1 MAVQQQIQFQPRLS
15 SIQTRQVIDG
25 YKRNPSRY
33 NEELLEDLRQHAYYH
48 NIPFYE
54 GDFSII
60 DAVKQAGGGF
70 IEGFTTLKVVDP
82 PDNEYEAIARN
93 IGHLAGFAPGML
105 AGPAKALKLTGM
117 AKAAGF
123 LADKSVPMAAAKF
136 ATDKAR
142 GLVGGLVKASQ
153 GSRFQAAN
161 AASKFLLGNRA
172 KHIAEGAFHL
182 GVASSVSSVWEGVDV
197 MLESFFGGAIA
208 GGVFRGIGNLIPGD
222 KGADKFV
229 RGLAGSLFMGIP
241 ASQRGATTPEQVY
254 EYLMGA
260 YFGSKEMP
268 WFRARAGKF
277 LSKMEE
283 QARKDPK
290 IAVERN
296 PEDMEGF
303 SELPEIVQK
312 HVKKQAEQIYG
323 NWADNAGR
331 AHELM
336 KELGILEQIPADAPM
351 EMGYPILQKVVEG
364 VRGQSGTKPSEI
376 LDFGVSG
383 GAKGADATWA
393 TYLKRAGVP
402 TVHYI
407 SQGQSGRLTKDRT
420 AGVPR
425 EMSKK
430 ELLNNLEEVDR
441 AASNLNKQ
449 TPSDDYTLDL
459 QLRNA
464 EIVKKSSKIYA
475 VGTIMSPS
483 SSNKHTKKNPQLHG
497 RAVEGGTGWGVQM
510 AINARKPIFVFD
522 QPSKKWFAFD
532 YGVKGGGR
540 FRVMEGIP
548 NLVKRPGL
556 IGTRKLTKAGKK
568 AIKDVVVK
576 KFPEAYKGQKP
587 DESQKGINA
596 DILDKHPEVIKESIQ
611 LAERQRELT
620 KNITELENAIKDKEI
635 DKKNIAK
642 AKKEI
647 KANKAEFKKNDKR
660 LTKLNKLSPTQHFD
674 IEGNVVDESAPSV
687 DTGMTNANIGNK
699 AEYFVRSFMRDL
711 YKGDELPQTQNAR
724 IANVSK
730 QIHQLFIKH
739 FDKNFK
745 INNSEEFAADIQKI
759 WPRDLSREAKG
770 YLRAWLRSSNNGK
783 SNTYLMVSDKRIRL
797 TNPNNPRTYAGKR
810 KKVQRAPSVL
820 ELFYEA
826 NRPKDDIGEP
836 IVLFDEIT
844 VKNKRGSNIDVPLYK
859 LKKHWANEKIGP
871 KNIRRGEKK
880 AETKFR
886 ALQSKIINYMFK
898 NHNMVPLGGVG
909 DKARMMFVK
918 VHPNANLKPAKIKAE
933 VATIRNEINKFKYK
947 DKNGKIK
954 KLDKDVIKKYKAD
967 KEQYKKLFG
976 DKAGKEF
983 DRIFYSNVLYDMSLN
998 GFKVPKNKTEF
1009 RQVFRKLL
1017 NPEQFVGS
1025 AVAYNKRAQIWFNS
1039 FHGGNKD
1046 FMKNYKG
1053 ADGKDLGLD
1062 VDGNFKYVLIG
1073 DPTKP
1078 KNKTSLEA
1086 LNVELPE
1093 HVDGAIIARSDVVDA
1108 ILRDAGLP
1116 ESGQNKSFIVSKNPE
1131 LGALLGK
1138 YMIHD
1143 AGKTATQQMQKQ
1155 GLHFMIM
1162 TSAAKQTGNR
1172 KVTDYRVADNGDLTF
1187 KKGTET
1193 YGLNPEEIFYSPST
1207 FGQKHMTQNQSWV
1220 KQLFT
1225 NFQQFGHAGVSKE
1238 VINDIANTII
1248 KGSAEGTK
1256 EGNAILKK
1264 YADTLDD
1271 KYIKDIM
1278 NNIDKIGTQQLLE
1291 VSKRPGAERF
1301 AESLLQ
1307 HMLRVNIEAVNS
1319 AVREGEVT
1327 VEQGEQFKEN
1337 VRDFNSVAD
1346 RILAIS
1352 AENSKE
1358 ANNKGQ
1364 NGYSAYFHKFV
1375 RDYRMATM
1383 HNWVTHKITRPKVDN
1398 SAVGF
1403 IRPYDKFMQRKF
1415 PELNKRDDIFY
1426 LDNAYKETVI
1436 NLAYPIKN
1444 RNNMKLGEL
1453 WDTFNKK
1460 KNSGEWKKG
1469 DKLYDYVQDIFD
1481 AVVLRVPMDSAS
1493 GAHKLRFKGFTD
1505 RVGHGIMMHSRS
1517 MRALGGA
1524 DLDGDEAFFY
1534 FGGRTED
1541 GKGAGMKKS
1550 WKEAIHAQKE
1560 EFYTGKGN
1568 KRDVQDNKKAIIK
1581 VGPDKGKTFS
1591 EVFTIPGGEDL
1602 KRSKTL
1608 FYSPMSRLNASQG
1621 AVEGRDMLGIAV
1633 SQGQIMKSTYNTIMD
1648 TPGKQDVFEVQSGFG
1663 KKAKT
1668 YRLTLKPRTAKE
1680 WQELQREM
1688 TRAQIAFAS
1697 DPLDEAGLK
1706 GAEVFFRKLHEAHF
1720 ELAKVEE
1727 KVGNKYF
1734 KRNMKL
1740 KDFKPWQLKS
1750 GIYGKIYKLN
1760 SANFGRSWSE
1770 GRNWTFDE
1778 RHSMNRNIYDFSTE
1792 QINTMLPKMAETLVG
1807 IDYSENLFK
1816 RLDKRKIEQM
1826 YADME
1831 VYAKELGWLKDAMQ
1845 RSSFRVPYNAEV
1857 KRVLDNTL
1865 WDSTIRENIAARRF
1879 VKSEWDSLLKGTE
1892 YGMRLNEKSFVKRLR
1907 QSPEERKIV
1916 LNEVVKNA
1924 EDFILN
1930 DFVDMSSILNAVKY
1944 IKKHNISDKKVSE
1957 LHETAESFKKQ
1968 SYMDRKERR
1977 DSQYIEVP
1985 ETREEIENAE
1995 INATIKEMFRRM
2007 GIISPEI
2014 KKEIEK
2020 REMAKGD
2027 KASALL
2033 DQAQLD
2039 EKISLFKENLSAGE
2053 AKLFDHFMIGS
2064 LNRGRKAMIQKYYNM
2079 IPEGK
2084 KDPIISDLYRKFMRD
2099 AAKTQMHRVG
2109 FNSEAVSDQS
2119 IKEHLSIMNDVFGK
2133 VWKKPTNSEKIANEV
2148 DKLMETKKIEM
2159 ANGKEEEGYLGTKYL
2174 VDEMVESA
2182 SRNEGYAGIKKGNV
2196 TKEDKAVITEL
2207 VSNLKS
2213 LNDKVGSNLNEV
2225 LRGITEELT
2234 GRGKDL
2240 NAFNKQ
2246 DFIMVN
2252 NYLRDIKTGNF
2263 FQRIWGTKDPILQK
2277 RHYWQFPEAVN
2288 RELMK
2293 HDIKWLKTEG
2303 YFVTKDGS
2311 VKKGTVRRPTYFLE
2325 VLKNQ
2330 IEKAGQLSTSKA
2342 EEMIRENGEDFLF
2355 LDNLKEGTDLF
2366 KIANAQRENNGMAKY
2381 INATDKSTS
2390 QKQREIRIYRKNKEA
2405 AEKDG
2410 NWESI
2415 KDKKY
2420 TVTNDDGSRIQL
2432 TGWEIVNGN
2441 DIKGF
2446 RGIKRRINE
2455 RFGKLHKMIVG
2466 NRDWMSKQGY
2476 ITGSWD
2482 AEGTQPRIRY
2492 RKFINDVYKM
2502 FEKGDEAGMIK
2513 LMENVGIDGMRHIA
2527 RSMMVDQV
2535 PKAHRAK
2542 YMNFKIFDTGKIDF
2556 ATYWPHMFFS
2566 KSKARESLKHAI
2578 KRINDDPNLTKEE
2591 KTAEIKNIAH
2601 RHKALTGDWEFQ
2613 DMQEWDRVD
2622 VLTYKESLK
2631 NISEAEKSKR
2641 QKMNWYDANQQM
2653 GSMMSRKGHIEGW
2666 ANDISVMDAYMRNLS
2681 NTFFRQLQQV
2691 MSRDVINEAYNR
2703 MNKKF
2708 GKELAGKWNTYFK
2721 LYAQGAMGNPEIIP
2735 EEVYNDPAMKIKGTP
2750 YAWWADNRVLDRVNN
2765 IADKLGVKRKD
2776 LPKELQKF
2784 GYKDIRD
2791 WSNMEA
2797 KFELASLLA
2806 HPKSSV
2812 TNIFG
2817 GSMHTIESVGFNAF
2831 KKARDIKFLKR
2842 INPEFNTL
2850 KDVERWIIGKGVL
2863 PEFLV
2868 HELGLKKDFQKQ
2880 NVKEFVADIAK
2891 RFQSTDEVKRKDIR
2905 AAAAEYNIP
2914 DRIVNSASKFM
2925 SIPERVLRRDAF
2937 MSHYI
2942 RAWERF
2948 GGAINDPNHPFLIEM
2963 ARKGVKAT
2971 QFLYDAPNRPMFARS
2986 ALGKV
2991 MTRFQLFAWN
3001 SVRFRNAVLKE
3012 ARLRGF
3018 RGEAAD
3024 RFARMMQIDL
3034 FVLGL
3039 GNIFMYSLFD
3049 NALPPPYNWLQDT
3062 SDWLFGD
3069 EKERNKAFFGALPTA
3084 IAPLQTVMPPIGRLP
3099 ASAIQQWVRDDYS
3112 KFTDYN
3118 VWTLFPYGRMARDIM
3133 HERNGLINNPT
3144 QIVEKVTGLP
3154 VHDLGRKMRKQK
3166 EAKEEGTYVTTPKP
3180 GFKYGK

>member
-1 MAVQQQIQFQPRLS
+1 
-15 SIQTRQVIDG
+15 
-25 YKRNPSRY
+25 
-33 NEELLEDLRQHAYYH
+33 
-48 NIPFYE
+48 
-54 GDFSII
+54 
-60 DAVKQAGGGF
+60 
-70 IEGFTTLKVVDP
+70 
-82 PDNEYEAIARN
+82 
-93 IGHLAGFAPGML
+93 
-105 AGPAKALKLTGM
+105 
-117 AKAAGF
+117 
-123 LADKSVPMAAAKF
+123 
-136 ATDKAR
+136 
-142 GLVGGLVKASQ
+142 
-153 GSRFQAAN
+153 
-161 AASKFLLGNRA
+161 
-172 KHIAEGAFHL
+172 
-182 GVASSVSSVWEGVDV
+182 
-197 MLESFFGGAIA
+197 
-208 GGVFRGIGNLIPGD
+208 
-222 KGADKFV
+222 
-229 RGLAGSLFMGIP
+229 
-241 ASQRGATTPEQVY
+241 
-254 EYLMGA
+254 
-260 YFGSKEMP
+260 
-268 WFRARAGKF
+268 
-277 LSKMEE
+277 
-283 QARKDPK
+283 
-290 IAVERN
+290 
-296 PEDMEGF
+296 
-303 SELPEIVQK
+303 
-312 HVKKQAEQIYG
+312 
-323 NWADNAGR
+323 
-331 AHELM
+331 
-336 KELGILEQIPADAPM
+336 
-351 EMGYPILQKVVEG
+351 
-364 VRGQSGTKPSEI
+364 
-376 LDFGVSG
+376 
-383 GAKGADATWA
+383 
-393 TYLKRAGVP
+393 
-402 TVHYI
+402 
-407 SQGQSGRLTKDRT
+407 
-420 AGVPR
+420 
-425 EMSKK
+425 
-430 ELLNNLEEVDR
+430 
-441 AASNLNKQ
+441 
-449 TPSDDYTLDL
+449 
-459 QLRNA
+459 
-464 EIVKKSSKIYA
+464 
-475 VGTIMSPS
+475 
-483 SSNKHTKKNPQLHG
+483 
-497 RAVEGGTGWGVQM
+497 
-510 AINARKPIFVFD
+510 
-522 QPSKKWFAFD
+522 
-532 YGVKGGGR
+532 
-540 FRVMEGIP
+540 
-548 NLVKRPGL
+548 
-556 IGTRKLTKAGKK
+556 
-568 AIKDVVVK
+568 
-576 KFPEAYKGQKP
+576 
-587 DESQKGINA
+587 
-596 DILDKHPEVIKESIQ
+596 
-611 LAERQRELT
+611 
-620 KNITELENAIKDKEI
+620 
-635 DKKNIAK
+635 
-642 AKKEI
+642 
-647 KANKAEFKKNDKR
+647 
-660 LTKLNKLSPTQHFD
+660 
-674 IEGNVVDESAPSV
+674 
-687 DTGMTNANIGNK
+687 
-699 AEYFVRSFMRDL
+699 
-711 YKGDELPQTQNAR
+711 
-724 IANVSK
+724 
-730 QIHQLFIKH
+730 
-739 FDKNFK
+739 
-745 INNSEEFAADIQKI
+745 
-759 WPRDLSREAKG
+759 
-770 YLRAWLRSSNNGK
+770 
-783 SNTYLMVSDKRIRL
+783 
-797 TNPNNPRTYAGKR
+797 
-810 KKVQRAPSVL
+810 
-820 ELFYEA
+820 
-826 NRPKDDIGEP
+826 
-836 IVLFDEIT
+836 
-844 VKNKRGSNIDVPLYK
+844 
-859 LKKHWANEKIGP
+859 
-871 KNIRRGEKK
+871 
-880 AETKFR
+880 
-886 ALQSKIINYMFK
+886 
-898 NHNMVPLGGVG
+898 
-909 DKARMMFVK
+909 
-918 VHPNANLKPAKIKAE
+918 
-933 VATIRNEINKFKYK
+933 
-947 DKNGKIK
+947 
-954 KLDKDVIKKYKAD
+954 
-967 KEQYKKLFG
+967 
-976 DKAGKEF
+976 
-983 DRIFYSNVLYDMSLN
+983 
-998 GFKVPKNKTEF
+998 
-1009 RQVFRKLL
+1009 
-1017 NPEQFVGS
+1017 
-1025 AVAYNKRAQIWFNS
+1025 
-1039 FHGGNKD
+1039 
-1046 FMKNYKG
+1046 
-1053 ADGKDLGLD
+1053 
-1062 VDGNFKYVLIG
+1062 
-1073 DPTKP
+1073 
-1078 KNKTSLEA
+1078 
-1086 LNVELPE
+1086 
-1093 HVDGAIIARSDVVDA
+1093 
-1108 ILRDAGLP
+1108 
-1116 ESGQNKSFIVSKNPE
+1116 
-1131 LGALLGK
+1131 
-1138 YMIHD
+1138 
-1143 AGKTATQQMQKQ
+1143 
-1155 GLHFMIM
+1155 
-1162 TSAAKQTGNR
+1162 
-1172 KVTDYRVADNGDLTF
+1172 
-1187 KKGTET
+1187 
-1193 YGLNPEEIFYSPST
+1193 
-1207 FGQKHMTQNQSWV
+1207 
-1220 KQLFT
+1220 
-1225 NFQQFGHAGVSKE
+1225 
-1238 VINDIANTII
+1238 
-1248 KGSAEGTK
+1248 
-1256 EGNAILKK
+1256 
-1264 YADTLDD
+1264 
-1271 KYIKDIM
+1271 
-1278 NNIDKIGTQQLLE
+1278 
-1291 VSKRPGAERF
+1291 
-1301 AESLLQ
+1301 
-1307 HMLRVNIEAVNS
+1307 
-1319 AVREGEVT
+1319 
-1327 VEQGEQFKEN
+1327 
-1337 VRDFNSVAD
+1337 
-1346 RILAIS
+1346 
-1352 AENSKE
+1352 
-1358 ANNKGQ
+1358 
-1364 NGYSAYFHKFV
+1364 
-1375 RDYRMATM
+1375 
-1383 HNWVTHKITRPKVDN
+1383 
-1398 SAVGF
+1398 
-1403 IRPYDKFMQRKF
+1403 
-1415 PELNKRDDIFY
+1415 
-1426 LDNAYKETVI
+1426 
-1436 NLAYPIKN
+1436 
-1444 RNNMKLGEL
+1444 
-1453 WDTFNKK
+1453 
-1460 KNSGEWKKG
+1460 
-1469 DKLYDYVQDIFD
+1469 
-1481 AVVLRVPMDSAS
+1481 
-1493 GAHKLRFKGFTD
+1493 
-1505 RVGHGIMMHSRS
+1505 
-1517 MRALGGA
+1517 
-1524 DLDGDEAFFY
+1524 
-1534 FGGRTED
+1534 
-1541 GKGAGMKKS
+1541 
-1550 WKEAIHAQKE
+1550 
-1560 EFYTGKGN
+1560 
-1568 KRDVQDNKKAIIK
+1568 
-1581 VGPDKGKTFS
+1581 
-1591 EVFTIPGGEDL
+1591 
-1602 KRSKTL
+1602 
-1608 FYSPMSRLNASQG
+1608 
-1621 AVEGRDMLGIAV
+1621 
-1633 SQGQIMKSTYNTIMD
+1633 
-1648 TPGKQDVFEVQSGFG
+1648 
-1663 KKAKT
+1663 
-1668 YRLTLKPRTAKE
+1668 
-1680 WQELQREM
+1680 
-1688 TRAQIAFAS
+1688 
-1697 DPLDEAGLK
+1697 
-1706 GAEVFFRKLHEAHF
+1706 
-1720 ELAKVEE
+1720 
-1727 KVGNKYF
+1727 
-1734 KRNMKL
+1734 
-1740 KDFKPWQLKS
+1740 
-1750 GIYGKIYKLN
+1750 
-1760 SANFGRSWSE
+1760 
-1770 GRNWTFDE
+1770 
-1778 RHSMNRNIYDFSTE
+1778 
-1792 QINTMLPKMAETLVG
+1792 
-1807 IDYSENLFK
+1807 
-1816 RLDKRKIEQM
+1816 
-1826 YADME
+1826 
-1831 VYAKELGWLKDAMQ
+1831 
-1845 RSSFRVPYNAEV
+1845 
-1857 KRVLDNTL
+1857 
-1865 WDSTIRENIAARRF
+1865 
-1879 VKSEWDSLLKGTE
+1879 
-1892 YGMRLNEKSFVKRLR
+1892 
-1907 QSPEERKIV
+1907 
-1916 LNEVVKNA
+1916 
-1924 EDFILN
+1924 
-1930 DFVDMSSILNAVKY
+1930 
-1944 IKKHNISDKKVSE
+1944 
-1957 LHETAESFKKQ
+1957 
-1968 SYMDRKERR
+1968 
-1977 DSQYIEVP
+1977 
-1985 ETREEIENAE
+1985 
-1995 INATIKEMFRRM
+1995 M

-2014 KKEIEK
+2014 KKAIEK

-2039 EKISLFKENLSAGE
+2039 EKISLFKENLSTGE

-2109 FNSEAVSDQS
+2109 FNSQAVSDQS

-2432 TGWEIVNGN
+2432 TGWEVVNGN

-2914 DRIVNSASKFM
+2914 DRIVNSAAKFM
-2925 SIPERVLRRDAF
+2925 SVPERVLRRDAF

-3069 EKERNKAFFGALPTA
+3069 EKERNKAFFGALPTV

-3133 HERNGLINNPT
+3133 QERNGLINNPT
-3144 QIVEKVTGLP
+3144 QIVEKVAGLP

-3166 EAKEEGTYVTTPKP
+3166 EAKEEGTYKTTTKP
-3180 GFKYGK
+3180 GFKF